1 MEKKLIL
8 GLDIGTQAIKGML
21 VTTEGEIVG
30 RAELERGPTHPT
42 PGWVEMDVERDWWG
56 AGLQVVRRLLGELR
70 LPVDSI
76 IGMGVSGLVPCLG
89 LLDADGKSLRPAILY
104 SDNRALE
111 ELEWVNQQGGLALT
125 AEAVVPKLVWIQ
137 RHEPEYFAQAHVVL
151 SAHNYMVYR
160 LTGALSMDY
169 DTASIMG
176 GIFDTATKT
185 WRTKLIEQLGIPARI
200 WPRPSP
206 ATGVVGRVTAEAAR
220 ATGLPENIPVIAGSG
235 DTFPTIVG
243 CGAVELGDAMLAF
256 GTTGLLT
263 ITNRPLAES
272 ATGPHF
278 DVNAAGGAVTWG
290 ANVLSAGRLVRWFSD
305 QFSSA
310 ERSVAS
316 RLGANEFALLEAQA
330 RRIPPGSE
338 GLIVLPH
345 WLGRRTPTP
354 DANLKGS
361 SLGWSPSHTLAHFYR
376 AILEAFAY
384 NVRQSFDGLR
394 SRVVRLVA
402 TSGGAQSPLWRQIAA
417 DVLETP
423 LEYYPGSSG
432 ALGIAFLTAYA
443 LGMTCQFNDIKYRWL
458 SNPEV
463 THPQPE
469 AVKVYRRLFPVY
481 CAFDEALAEP
491 YAQLRKALQEEED

>member
-8 GLDIGTQAIKGML
+8 GLDIGTQAIKGIL
-21 VTTEGEIVG
+21 VTVEGEIVG
-30 RAELERGPTHPT
+30 RAELERGPFHPN

-56 AGLQVVRRLLGELR
+56 AALQVVRRLLGDLR
-70 LPVDSI
+70 QPVEAI
-76 IGMGVSGLVPCLG
+76 AGVGVSGLVPCLG

-111 ELEWVNQQGGLALT
+111 ELEWVNQRGGLNLT
-125 AEAVVPKLVWIQ
+125 AEAVVPKLVWVQ
-137 RHEPEYFAQAHVVL
+137 RHEPEHLDRARVVL
-151 SAHNYMVYR
+151 SAHNYVVYR

-169 DTASIMG
+169 DTAGIMG
-176 GIFDTATKT
+176 GVFDPQQKA
-185 WRTKLIEQLGIPARI
+185 WRFDLIERLGLPVHI
-200 WPRPSP
+200 WPKPSP
-206 ATGVVGRVTAEAAR
+206 ATGVVGKVTAEAAR

-243 CGAVELGDAMLAF
+243 CGAVETGDAMLAF

-263 ITNRPLAES
+263 LTNRPLVES
-272 ATGPHF
+272 AAGPHF
-278 DVNAAGGAVTWG
+278 SSDAAEGAVIWG

-305 QFSSA
+305 QFAAA
-310 ERSVAS
+310 ERSVAA
-316 RLGANEFALLEAQA
+316 RLGTNEFALLEAQA
-330 RRIPPGSE
+330 GRIPPGSE

-361 SLGWSPSHTLAHFYR
+361 ALGWSPSHTSAHLYR

-394 SRVVRLVA
+394 AQVRRLVA

-417 DVLETP
+417 DVLEMP
-423 LEYYPGSSG
+423 LEYYAGSGG

-443 LGMTCQFNDIKYRWL
+443 LGLAKQFNDIKHAWL
-458 SNPEV
+458 ARPEV
-463 THPQPE
+463 TTPQPE
-469 AVKVYRRLFPVY
+469 AVRLYRRLFPIY
-481 CAFDEALAEP
+481 CAFDEAVAVP
-491 YAQLRKALQEEED
+491 YAQLRKALQEGEY

>member
-30 RAELERGPTHPT
+30 RTELERGPTHPT

-56 AGLQVVRRLLGELR
+56 AGLQVVRRLLSELR

-176 GIFDTATKT
+176 RIFDTATKT

-316 RLGANEFALLEAQA
+316 RLGTNELRYWKPRPADSAGF
-330 RRIPPGSE
+330 
-338 GLIVLPH
+338 
-345 WLGRRTPTP
+345 GRVDRASPLVGAAHAHAGCKP
-354 DANLKGS
+354 ERFL
-361 SLGWSPSHTLAHFYR
+361 LGWSPSHTLAHFYR

-384 NVRQSFDGLR
+384 NVRQSFDASAAGCAAGSHIGR
-394 SRVVRLVA
+394 GAKPLVA
-402 TSGGAQSPLWRQIAA
+402 PNCRRCAGDFFGVLSRQQRRVGHCFP
-417 DVLETP
+417 DGVCF
-423 LEYYPGSSG
+423 G
-432 ALGIAFLTAYA
+432 
-443 LGMTCQFNDIKYRWL
+443 NDL
-458 SNPEV
+458 
-463 THPQPE
+463 
-469 AVKVYRRLFPVY
+469 PV
-481 CAFDEALAEP
+481 
-491 YAQLRKALQEEED
+491 